1 MKADRWRSFAAGA
14 LLALSAVARAAGVPG
29 DAQQLIVVV
38 TSGWDANQGVM
49 YTFERDAASWQPRA
63 RDVAV
68 SIGRAGSA
76 WGIGRHDPQKG
87 GQKQEGDGRS
97 PAGIFDLGVAFGYAA
112 NERAGI
118 PYQGMNAFDYCIDV
132 NGSPDYNRIVDAR
145 GVARETIEKSTEP
158 MRRDIHVNGDQRYK
172 LGFVIDNNPDN
183 VSGQG
188 SCIFAHLWGAPGQAT
203 AGCTAMSER
212 AMRDLLA
219 WLDVSKQPVFVLL
232 PYAEYRRLQVAW
244 SLPNEVTAP
253 Q

>member
-1 MKADRWRSFAAGA
+1 MKADRWPSIAACALFAMSA
-14 LLALSAVARAAGVPG
+14 LARAAGVPT
-29 DAQQLIVVV
+29 DTQQLIVVV

-49 YTFERDAASWQPRA
+49 YTFEREATSWQPRM

-76 WGIGRHDPQKG
+76 WGAGVHEPQQG
-87 GQKQEGDGRS
+87 VQKQEGDGRS
-97 PAGIFDLGVAFGYAA
+97 PAGMFELGLAFGYAA

-118 PYQGMNAFDYCIDV
+118 PYRGMTAFDYCIDV

-145 GVARETIEKSTEP
+145 YVDRATIEKSTEP
-158 MRRDIHVNGDQRYK
+158 MRRDIHANGDQRYK
-172 LGFVIDNNPDN
+172 LGFEIEHNPAN

-188 SCIFAHLWGAPGQAT
+188 SCIFAHLWGTPGQTT

-212 AMRDLLA
+212 TMRDLLA
-219 WLDVSKQPVFVLL
+219 WLDVSKEPVFVLL

-244 SLPNEVTAP
+244 NLPNEVTAP
-253 Q
+253 K